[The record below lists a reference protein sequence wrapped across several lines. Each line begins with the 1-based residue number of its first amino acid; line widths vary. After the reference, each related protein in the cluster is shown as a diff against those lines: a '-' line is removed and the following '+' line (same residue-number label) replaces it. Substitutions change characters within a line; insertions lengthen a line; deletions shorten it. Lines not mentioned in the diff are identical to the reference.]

1 MGVAGGEE
9 PERLE
14 EGDPMW
20 RSGREEE
27 AVLGVLLGHGEGGYK
42 Q

>member
-1 MGVAGGEE
+1 MDVARGEG

-14 EGDPMW
+14 RGDPMW

-27 AVLGVLLGHGEGGYK
+27 AVLGVLLGPEEGGYK